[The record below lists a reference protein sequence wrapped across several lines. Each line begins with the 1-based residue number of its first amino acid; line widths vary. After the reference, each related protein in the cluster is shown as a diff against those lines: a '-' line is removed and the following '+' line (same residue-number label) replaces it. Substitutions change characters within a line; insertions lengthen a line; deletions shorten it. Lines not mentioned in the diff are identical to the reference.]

1 MLSVKDL
8 VKIYKTKGGVEV
20 HALDG
25 VSVDFPET
33 GMVFLLGR
41 SGSGKSTLLNVIGG
55 LDKPTSG
62 EITVKG
68 KSSKDFT
75 SADFDSYRNTFVGF
89 VFQEYNILEEFTVE
103 QNIAIALQ
111 LQNKPAPKEAVSDI
125 LEMVDLN
132 GVQKRK
138 PRTLSGGQ
146 RQRIAIARAL
156 IKDPKIIMADEPT
169 GALDSTTGTQIFDTL
184 KKLSKDRLVIV
195 VSHDRG
201 FAEQYG
207 DRIIELAD
215 GKVISDISKT
225 ATIVTKDEKNVKIIN
240 EQTITVKDWNT
251 VTESDLKQILST
263 MQKSGKETVITANPD
278 NLPEI
283 KKLSGIEEDKPV
295 YSFKDTENITVKD
308 YSNDQTKLIK
318 SRLPTRHALRL
329 AFDGIK
335 TKPIRLAFTILLAV
349 VAFVFFGVSSS
360 LMMYDPNYSIANAL
374 NGSNYESIVLN
385 KTFSATYEKTILNA
399 DNNSYDHIEDK
410 ADLRAA
416 FSNEDLERL
425 NNNTQNL
432 NFAGIIDFG
441 VYETELGNVIGYR
454 SIKPSIRGVV
464 VSYKYDSYFPST
476 SLLGFSDCGEDYL
489 LNSGFT
495 KLAGRYP
502 LTPTEIA
509 IPNYIFDLF
518 AHANPDF
525 YQDDFK
531 YEKPSDIIDKQI
543 NIDDKLYTVVGVYDV
558 GKLPERYDELLNP
571 DSQLD
576 AISKAQLSYEL
587 NDIVSNTFHTVIF
600 VSNNFYDAYKNDKV
614 MVKDLS
620 LNGIFFSFETIDTTI
635 TDDRYEAS
643 VYTDKNIWKYDY
655 IIDAIDLNG
664 NPIDYVS
671 PKENEIYLPIQRA
684 FITPTTDDS
693 DFYTKMLYNGEYRE
707 LYPRFY
713 ELYDIY
719 RVNTNNL
726 SIAETKEFL
735 KILLTTYKE
744 VIGKELT
751 FPTKVYA
758 KNSKQNEVIL
768 DVKGFYIFNSKSM
781 YNDYNYLVSYDF
793 CSNHATLPE
802 KDGYNSIVYKS
813 NYDAN
818 PLAEKYGS
826 IITPTKNLT
835 EQTYYILNQSTEDIT
850 LEMTNL
856 IYQTTSQMAD
866 LIFGLKILFWI
877 AGGVFGLFA
886 ALMLFNFITVSISS
900 KNKEI
905 GILRAVGARRAD
917 VFKIFIIEALIITL
931 ICFSIS
937 AVLSGFACNLINTYT
952 LENALKI
959 TILDYSFINVLLLLG
974 ISFVVSLLATVIP
987 VTKAANKSPVDSI
1000 RSL

>member
-8 VKIYKTKGGVEV
+8 VKIYKTKGGVDV

-25 VSVDFPET
+25 VTVDFPET

-111 LQNKPAPKEAVSDI
+111 LQNKVATKESIKDI
-125 LEMVDLN
+125 LNTVDLS
-132 GVQKRK
+132 GVEKRK
-138 PRTLSGGQ
+138 PKTLSGGQ

-169 GALDSTTGTQIFDTL
+169 GALDSSTGTQIFETL

-195 VSHDRG
+195 VSHDKG

-225 ATIVTKDEKNVKIIN
+225 ATIVSKDEKNVKIIN
-240 EQTITVKDWNT
+240 EQTITVKDWNA
-251 VTESDLKQILST
+251 VTEEDLKQILTT
-263 MQKSGKETVITANPD
+263 MKKGGKETVITASPD

-295 YSFKDTENITVKD
+295 YTFSNTEKVKTKD
-308 YSNDQTKLIK
+308 YSNDSTKLIK

-335 TKPIRLAFTILLAV
+335 TKPIRLAFTIILAV

-385 KTFSATYEKTILNA
+385 KKFSATYEQTILNA
-399 DNNSYDHIEDK
+399 ENNTYDHIESK

-416 FSNEDLERL
+416 FSNEDLESL

-441 VYETELGNVIGYR
+441 LYETELGNVLGYR
-454 SIKPSIRGVV
+454 SMKPAIRGIAMN
-464 VSYKYDSYFPST
+464 YKYEYYYPSF
-476 SLLGFSDCGEDYL
+476 SLLGYSDCGEDYL

-502 LTPTEIA
+502 TTPTEIA
-509 IPNYIFDLF
+509 IPNYIFDLL

-525 YQDDFK
+525 FQEDFK
-531 YEKPSDIIDKQI
+531 YEKPSDIIDKKL
-543 NIDDKLYTVVGVYDV
+543 NIDGTSYTVVGVYDV
-558 GKLPERYDELLNP
+558 GKLPSRYNELLNP

-600 VSNNFYDAYKNDKV
+600 VSNNFYDAYKNDNV
-614 MVKDLS
+614 YIKDLS
-620 LNGIFFSFETIDTTI
+620 LNGIFFSFESIDTTI
-635 TDDRYEAS
+635 TDERNQTN

-655 IIDAIDLNG
+655 IVDAIDLNG

-684 FITPTTDDS
+684 FITPTTDGS
-693 DFYTKMLYNGEYRE
+693 DFYTKMHYNGEYRL
-707 LYPRFY
+707 LYPRFC

-719 RVNTNNL
+719 KLNSNNL
-726 SIAETKEFL
+726 TIAETKEFL
-735 KILLTTYKE
+735 SLLLTTYKE

-758 KNSKQNEVIL
+758 KNSNQKEVIL
-768 DVKGFYIFNSKSM
+768 DVKGFYLFNSTSM
-781 YNDYNYLVSYDF
+781 YNNYNYLVSYDF
-793 CSNHATLPE
+793 CSKHATLPE
-802 KDGYNSIVYKS
+802 KDGYNSIEYKS

-818 PLAEKYGS
+818 PIKEKYGS

-835 EQTYYILNQSTEDIT
+835 DQTYFILNQSNEEIT

-856 IYQTTSQMAD
+856 IYQTTAQMAN
-866 LIFGLKILFWI
+866 LIFGLKILFWV
-877 AGGVFGLFA
+877 AGGLFGLFA

-905 GILRAVGARRAD
+905 GILRAVGARRLD

-931 ICFSIS
+931 ICFGIS
-937 AVLSGFACNLINTYT
+937 AILSSFACNIINTYT

-974 ISFVVSLLATVIP
+974 ISFIVSLLATIIP

-1000 RSL
+1000 RSI